1 MSWKGIRAVNHA
13 GCQQCNPELPL
24 VAQRVRMRMTAT
36 LSDRLEAIKRDR
48 HKDLAPASAHDIP
61 AWESIISGREES
73 GSVRNDGHSESY
85 A

>member
-1 MSWKGIRAVNHA
+1 
-13 GCQQCNPELPL
+13 
-24 VAQRVRMRMTAT
+24 MRMTAT